1 VTRATLECTILRLF
15 QFVSFVSFDC
25 QLISDLQR
33 DEESWL
39 ARCICGAII
48 GRRHERRGPDG
59 TTSAMYR
66 LFKYAV
72 RPISQIAESVVAQY
86 AYTSVLTALQTSPI
100 PDVCIHH
107 ARHARACVCSC
118 NVSLCDLG

>member
-1 VTRATLECTILRLF
+1 MTF
-15 QFVSFVSFDC
+15 QFVDFDG
-25 QLISDLQR
+25 QLISYLQR

-48 GRRHERRGPDG
+48 GRRHERHGLDG
-59 TTSAMYR
+59 TASAMYR

-72 RPISQIAESVVAQY
+72 RPVSQITESVVAQY
-86 AYTSVLTALQTSPI
+86 TYTSVLTVLQTSPI
-100 PDVCIHH
+100 PYVCIHH

-118 NVSLCDLG
+118 NVSLCNLG